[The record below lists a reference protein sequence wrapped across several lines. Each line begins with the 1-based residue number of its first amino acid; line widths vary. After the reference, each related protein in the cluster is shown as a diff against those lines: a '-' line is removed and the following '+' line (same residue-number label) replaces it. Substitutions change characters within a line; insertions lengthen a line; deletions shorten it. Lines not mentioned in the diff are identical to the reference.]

1 VSRPQTHTSLAGLA
15 AFTLLAT
22 AACGSSSSSTANNQ
36 SSSYVVGVVAALTGS
51 EASADAGMV
60 HAIELAADQA
70 NASGGVLGHKIVL
83 QEQDEACNPPTAVNA
98 ANKLVELR
106 VTAVVGSFCSGA
118 ALVMEPIYA
127 RANIPFVIA
136 GADSPALVAGAYH
149 NVAQSVGDFTS
160 EVPSMNYLVT
170 HILSLTK
177 VGVADDQSAFG
188 KGIADAMAS
197 GLQGAGVQVDRQ
209 SVSATQN
216 DFSAVLQS
224 FANSN
229 DGAILW
235 TGYYAQAVNL
245 VLQLRQSGS
254 RVPFIVTDA
263 ANVDSYIQG
272 ASSAAN
278 GTYATS
284 SPATSFFK
292 SAATFIADYQ
302 KKYGQAAD
310 TYSVLGYDGMNT
322 LLQAVKHAG
331 TTDPSKVIAALHQI
345 SFVGATGPIS
355 FDANGR
361 RNIGVFPIEQVVN
374 QTWALTPQQTPAIA
388 QFLQTGS

>member
-1 VSRPQTHTSLAGLA
+1 VNRPHAHTSLYALA
-15 AFTLLAT
+15 ACTLLAT
-22 AACGSSSSSTANNQ
+22 AACGSSSSTGNNQ
-36 SSSYVVGVVAALTGS
+36 SSTYVVGVVAALTGS

-60 HAIELAADQA
+60 RAIELAADQA

-83 QEQDEACNPPTAVNA
+83 QEQDEACSPPTAVNA
-98 ANKLVELR
+98 ANKLIELG
-106 VTAVVGSFCSGA
+106 VKAVVGSFCSGA

-136 GADSPALVAGAYH
+136 GADSPALVAGKYH

-170 HILSLTK
+170 HILSVTK

-197 GLQGAGVQVDRQ
+197 GLQGSGVHVDRQ

-224 FANSN
+224 FANAN

-245 VLQLRQSGS
+245 ILQLRQSGS
-254 RVPFIVTDA
+254 HVPFIVTDA

-272 ASSAAN
+272 AGANAN

-284 SPATSFFK
+284 SPATGFFK
-292 SAATFIADYQ
+292 SAATFITDYQ

-310 TYSVLGYDGMNT
+310 TYSVLGYDAMNT

-345 SFVGATGPIS
+345 SFIGATGPIS

-361 RNIGVFPIEQVVN
+361 RNIGVFPIEQVVSN
-374 QTWALTPQQTPAIA
+374 AWALTPQQTPAIA